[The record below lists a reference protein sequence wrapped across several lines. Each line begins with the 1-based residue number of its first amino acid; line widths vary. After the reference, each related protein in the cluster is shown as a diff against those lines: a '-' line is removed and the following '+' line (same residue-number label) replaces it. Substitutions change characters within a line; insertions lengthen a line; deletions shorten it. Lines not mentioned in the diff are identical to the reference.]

1 MDSRLVRL
9 VEQAKAG
16 HRREALLALRAYLQA
31 RPDDAEAWVVL
42 AGLAPEPKIALA
54 ALRHALELDPQHTV
68 ARRMLAAVQARQQP
82 QPATRPASP
91 SSEERRPAAP
101 PAPPPPPEARPTAH
115 APRPTPAA
123 SPDGRVLREARAI
136 PWPFLPR
143 REKSR
148 TLGELLD
155 EGRITRQDLEW
166 AAEQAREAHI
176 REAAQVVLERVHH
189 LPDVGMS
196 VGQARLIA
204 WPYRRLNRPLG
215 ELVEAELVRV
225 KDLRR
230 AAWFAKDAR
239 LREAARLMLPLAER
253 KREVRQHRKRRQR
266 MVRRFAGRAL
276 PLRKEAQPPQ
286 DEAHPASPAPE
297 EKEARPSAR
306 RMPIIQGANYLAD
319 QIQQRYRGQL
329 RLMGAG
335 LLLLLGGLGG
345 VLFILVRGIG
355 TAPLWAYP
363 LPLVMLLPIFWLA
376 DRMVELWQ
384 EEQSFRRGQQGE
396 IKVARRLRQRLG
408 GDWTLFRNVQLP
420 GGRGDI
426 DMVLLGPAGLF
437 ALEVKAYAGRYR
449 YRRWRWYRRGVT
461 GWRWMHHNPGKQVR
475 ANARRLEAYVEEA
488 LGRDFRVEPRLV
500 WVGPGSLRLEH
511 PEVRVWFLERLHDEA
526 ERLATLPTVLSAE
539 DRALL
544 SGLLRGL
551 CSTLSH

>member
-9 VEQAKAG
+9 VEQAQAG

-54 ALRHALELDPQHTV
+54 ALRHALDLDPQHTA
-68 ARRMLAAVQARQQP
+68 ARRMLAAVQARRQP
-82 QPATRPASP
+82 QPVARPAPSP
-91 SSEERRPAAP
+91 PEEESPAAP
-101 PAPPPPPEARPTAH
+101 PAPSSPSKAHPTAH
-115 APRPTPAA
+115 VPRPVSSA
-123 SPDGRVLREARAI
+123 SPDGRVLREARAT

-143 REKSR
+143 REKPR

-166 AAEQAREAHI
+166 AAKQAREAHI

-189 LPDVGMS
+189 LPDVSMS
-196 VGQARLIA
+196 VGQAKLIA
-204 WPYRRLNRPLG
+204 WPYRRLNHPLG

-225 KDLRR
+225 RDLRR

-253 KREVRQHRKRRQR
+253 KREIRQHRKRQQR
-266 MVRRFAGRAL
+266 MMRRFVGRAL
-276 PLRKEAQPPQ
+276 PLRKEAKLPQ
-286 DEAHPASPAPE
+286 DEAPPASPTTE
-297 EKEARPSAR
+297 EEARPSTH

-329 RLMGAG
+329 RLMGVV

-345 VLFILVRGIG
+345 VLYILVRGIG
-355 TAPLWAYP
+355 VAPLWAYP

-396 IKVARRLRQRLG
+396 IKVARQLRQRLG

-437 ALEVKAYAGRYR
+437 VLEVKAYAGRYR
-449 YRRWRWYRRGVT
+449 YRRRRWYRRGVT
-461 GWRWMHHNPGKQVR
+461 GWRWMHHNPGRQVR
-475 ANARRLEAYVEEA
+475 ANARQLETYIEEA
-488 LGRDFRVEPRLV
+488 LGRSFHVEPRLV
-500 WVGPGSLRLEH
+500 WVGPGSLRLER
-511 PEVRVWFLERLHDEA
+511 PEVRVWFLERLLGEA

-539 DRALL
+539 ERALL

-551 CSTLSH
+551 CSTFSH